1 MSSKDLITL
10 VVGVLAP
17 SLFFSWTTC
26 FLVRLIA
33 ERWGLV
39 DRPTAPHKRHGRPTP
54 LGGGLAIWFAVVL
67 FFALGQCALWLIPDS
82 TQTESRVLGFALP
95 QLFTTHLDGLRAR
108 SCDVWAILGAGSV
121 IMVLGLYDDRFR
133 LSWQVRLVVQ
143 FTVAILGVVIFQ
155 NWRLTAFL
163 DYPWVTGLLS
173 VVWIVGLVNSFNM
186 LDNMDGLSAGVAGIA
201 ATMLAITLILVPEP
215 GSDSP
220 QLFVVGFLL
229 VLIGSL
235 IGFLWHNRPPARL
248 FMGDAGSYFVGFCI
262 AMATSLATFADYR
275 GQSSHVILAP
285 LCVMAVP
292 LYDITTVISIRLWE
306 GRSPFVADH
315 SHFSHRLVELGFS
328 RGWAVLAIY
337 LMTGICGLAAL
348 LLHQVNFLGAF
359 LVILLVAC
367 VLALIGVLETVAR
380 RKVLSSGHAATKT
393 RQNDSCK

>member
-1 MSSKDLITL
+1 
-10 VVGVLAP
+10 
-17 SLFFSWTTC
+17 
-26 FLVRLIA
+26 
-33 ERWGLV
+33 
-39 DRPTAPHKRHGRPTP
+39 
-54 LGGGLAIWFAVVL
+54 
-67 FFALGQCALWLIPDS
+67 
-82 TQTESRVLGFALP
+82 
-95 QLFTTHLDGLRAR
+95 
-108 SCDVWAILGAGSV
+108 
-121 IMVLGLYDDRFR
+121 
-133 LSWQVRLVVQ
+133 
-143 FTVAILGVVIFQ
+143 
-155 NWRLTAFL
+155 
-163 DYPWVTGLLS
+163 
-173 VVWIVGLVNSFNM
+173 
-186 LDNMDGLSAGVAGIA
+186 
-201 ATMLAITLILVPEP
+201 MLAITLILVPEP

-262 AMATSLATFADYR
+262 AIATILATFADYR